1 MSTNLA
7 ETEREA
13 IASTF
18 GLRSMAVSSTT
29 QLVTDADKAE
39 ALGFLA
45 RRPLHTVSMM
55 ALILENGLVSPLNRG
70 SFYACRNEEG
80 QLEGVALIGHA
91 TLIEAVSDKA
101 IEAFAHLAQ
110 DNPRAHLIRGEQ
122 EMLERFWTHYT
133 PVGSAPRLIC
143 REILLEQREPVPV
156 RDPVDNL
163 RPATLD
169 DLEIILTVN
178 AQMIYEEC
186 GVNPLQTDLVGFR
199 QRTARRIN
207 MGRIWVWIA
216 KGRLIFK
223 TDIMSSTPEV
233 IYLEGVHVNPEER
246 GKGYGFRCFSQL
258 CQLLLERTRSICL
271 LVNEHNQGA
280 INFYNKAG
288 YTPQGCY
295 DTVYLQRKDSAET
308 QR

>member
-7 ETEREA
+7 ETGRVA
-13 IASTF
+13 TAPTS
-18 GLRSMAVSSTT
+18 GLRPMAVSSTT
-29 QLVTDADKAE
+29 QLVSDVDKAE

-45 RRPLHTVSMM
+45 RRPLHTVSIT

-70 SFYACRNEEG
+70 FFYACRNEAG

-91 TLIEAVSDKA
+91 TLIETFSEDA
-101 IEAFAHLAQ
+101 IKAFAQLSQ

-133 PVGSAPRLIC
+133 PIGSAPRLIC
-143 REILLEQREPVPV
+143 REILLEQRQPVPV
-156 RDPVDNL
+156 REPVDNL
-163 RPATLD
+163 RLATLD

-199 QRTARRIN
+199 QRTARRISL
-207 MGRIWVWIA
+207 GRIWVWIEN
-216 KGRLIFK
+216 GRLIFK
-223 TDIMSSTPEV
+223 TDVMSSTPEV

-258 CQLLLERTRSICL
+258 CQQLLERTRSICL
-271 LVNEHNQGA
+271 LVNEHNQAA

-288 YTPQGCY
+288 YTRQGCY